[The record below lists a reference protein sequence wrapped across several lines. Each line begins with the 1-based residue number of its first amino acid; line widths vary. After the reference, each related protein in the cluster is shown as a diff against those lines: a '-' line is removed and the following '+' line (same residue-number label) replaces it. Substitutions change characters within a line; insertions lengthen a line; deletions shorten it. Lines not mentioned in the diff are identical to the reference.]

1 VRLAALSACRDRGE
15 SHTPAMQFY
24 EDMLETLGLED
35 APRST
40 SSGFLDGE
48 GQGRWLADEIKRDEE
63 DGRWSE

>member
-1 VRLAALSACRDRGE
+1 
-15 SHTPAMQFY
+15 MQFY

-48 GQGRWLADEIKRDEE
+48 GQGRGLADEIKRDEE

>member
-1 VRLAALSACRDRGE
+1 MAAWCDRGE
-15 SHTPAMQFY
+15 SHAPAMQFY

-48 GQGRWLADEIKRDEE
+48 GHGRWLTDDIRRDQE